1 MGRHAAAC
9 IDRTEMREREVD
21 AMNARRTAI
30 LEILTRNGQASVQE
44 LAETTGVSVVTVR
57 QDLSMLEN
65 GGFLRRTHG
74 GATLLEVENIS
85 HRMSIRYE
93 EKLRLAKK
101 AAGLVRDNE
110 TVLLESGSANALL
123 ARELASRNVQIVA
136 ANLFIAKQ
144 IRPGDLARVVV
155 MGGMYQPESESVVGA
170 MARQNIESTFFTTA
184 FLGMDG
190 FTLETGFTNRDMMR
204 AEIASLIAERCKNT
218 YILADSS
225 KFGATA
231 MAHICG
237 LDELAG
243 VITDRDLPEHFV
255 KAIRKSKAELYLV

>member
-1 MGRHAAAC
+1 
-9 IDRTEMREREVD
+9 
-21 AMNARRTAI
+21 MNPRRATI
-30 LEILTRNGQASVQE
+30 LEILAKNGQATVQE
-44 LAETTGVSVVTVR
+44 LAETSGVSVVTMR
-57 QDLSMLEN
+57 QDLSALEN
-65 GGFLRRTHG
+65 EGFLRRTHG
-74 GATLLEVENIS
+74 GASLLESENIS

-93 EKLRLAKK
+93 EKLKLAKK
-101 AAGLVRDNE
+101 AAGLVKDNE
-110 TVLLESGSANALL
+110 TILLESGSANALL

-155 MGGMYQPESESVVGA
+155 IGGMYQPESESVVGA

-190 FTLETGFTNRDMMR
+190 FTPETGFTNRDMMR
-204 AEIASLIAERCKNT
+204 AEIAAFIVKRCKNS

-225 KFGATA
+225 KFGTTG

-237 LDELAG
+237 PDELAG
-243 VITDRDLPEHFV
+243 VITNKDLPEQFV
-255 KAIRKSKAELYLV
+255 KTIKKSKAKLYLA

>member
-1 MGRHAAAC
+1 
-9 IDRTEMREREVD
+9 
-21 AMNARRTAI
+21 MNPRRAAI
-30 LEILTRNGQASVQE
+30 LEILAKNGQATVQE
-44 LAETTGVSVVTVR
+44 LAETSGVSVVTMR
-57 QDLSMLEN
+57 QDLSALEN
-65 GGFLRRTHG
+65 EGFLRRTHG
-74 GATLLEVENIS
+74 GASLLESENIS

-93 EKLRLAKK
+93 EKLKLAKK
-101 AAGLVRDNE
+101 AAGLVKDNE
-110 TVLLESGSANALL
+110 TILLESGSANALL

-136 ANLFIAKQ
+136 ANLFVAKQ

-155 MGGMYQPESESVVGA
+155 IGGMYQPESESVVGA

-204 AEIASLIAERCKNT
+204 AEIAAFIVKRCKNS

-225 KFGATA
+225 KFGTTG

-237 LDELAG
+237 LDDLAG
-243 VITDRDLPEHFV
+243 VITDKDLPEQFV
-255 KAIRKSKAELYLV
+255 KTIKKSKAKLHLA

>member
-1 MGRHAAAC
+1 
-9 IDRTEMREREVD
+9 
-21 AMNARRTAI
+21 MNPRRATV
-30 LEILTRNGQASVQE
+30 LEILTRNGQATVQE
-44 LAETTGVSVVTVR
+44 LAETTGVSVVTIR
-57 QDLSMLEN
+57 QDLSALEN
-65 GGFLRRTHG
+65 EGFLRRTHG

-101 AAGLVRDNE
+101 AAELVKDNE
-110 TVLLESGSANALL
+110 TVFLESGSANALL

-136 ANLFIAKQ
+136 ANLFISRQ

-155 MGGMYQPESESVVGA
+155 IGGMYQPESESVVGA

-190 FTLETGFTNRDMMR
+190 FTPETGFTNRDMMR
-204 AEIASLIAERCKNT
+204 AEIASLVAKRCKNT

-225 KFGATA
+225 KFGATG

-237 LDELAG
+237 LGDLAG
-243 VITDRDLPEHFV
+243 VITDKELPEQFV
-255 KAIRKSKAELYLV
+255 KIIKRSKTKLYLV